1 MKDIKIVSIN
11 TEKVDKRK
19 EDLLEVLE
27 EIRVQVESGEI
38 QELVATSMT
47 TDGAQIHISC
57 LDFHG
62 GVGLFEIGKMMF
74 VQQIKFEEE

>member
-1 MKDIKIVSIN
+1 MKDMKVVSISK
-11 TEKVDKRK
+11 EKKDKRK
-19 EDLLEVLE
+19 IDLLEVLD
-27 EIRVQVESGEI
+27 EIREQVESGEI

-62 GVGLFEIGKMMF
+62 GVGLFEIGKIMF
-74 VQQIKFEEE
+74 VQQIEFEGE